1 MGTSTVKVSRM
12 SISRHFQAFPL
23 KHIDQMRSNGLLQE
37 VDARLQLRLEDHQDY
52 PRMESP
58 EVWEVRRGLS
68 PSCSRLQ
75 AVGSICLPASCDLY
89 RVDFDDTCKDI
100 INNHPRLDGIK
111 LLNWN
116 PNMNMVCGNIDSLWG
131 GIYLRRVSEN
141 NTYTAQRHL

>member
-1 MGTSTVKVSRM
+1 
-12 SISRHFQAFPL
+12 
-23 KHIDQMRSNGLLQE
+23 MRSNGLLQE
-37 VDARLQLRLEDHQDY
+37 VNARLQL
-52 PRMESP
+52 RMESP